1 MSAAMFDA
9 MDTNKDG
16 VISRSEFAAGVGVPG
31 EPVAMPS
38 VTYVTAEP
46 GTYTMPAG
54 SMTYAAPMTY
64 STPMV
69 VGETYAGVGAAE
81 RYNVSPDVFEKL
93 LRGEAVSEEE
103 ITKGAPALTVDASGI
118 TTSTLAPEAATST
131 ATEKKKSKK
140 KVAKVSKK
148 KSKGC
153 C

>member
-1 MSAAMFDA
+1 
-9 MDTNKDG
+9 
-16 VISRSEFAAGVGVPG
+16 
-31 EPVAMPS
+31 MP
-38 VTYVTAEP
+38 
-46 GTYTMPAG
+46 MG

-64 STPMV
+64 TTPM
-69 VGETYAGVGAAE
+69 EPMTYATAGAPE

-103 ITKGAPALTVDASGI
+103 ITKGAPALTLDASGI
-118 TTSTLAPEAATST
+118 TTSTPAPEVPTTT